1 VKYYNFVRNKRAEN
15 VILSTLHLD
24 RNSFIA
30 KQRQMSDKLVN
41 DLARELLNYEI
52 PDVSAIFGGVDTY
65 GAHIYV
71 VRNNEATCADV
82 VGFAAIGIGSR
93 HASSQFMFAGHAWNS
108 PFPDTLLL
116 THFSKKKAEAAP
128 GVGKGTDMVMVGPTL
143 GSFITIGEPVLNKL
157 DAAYQ
162 EIMRS
167 EDTAFARARGEI
179 RTYVEEL
186 TKQGEA
192 TAATAAASPDKQ
204 ASPKTTN
211 GTASVDE
218 PKI

>member
-1 VKYYNFVRNKRAEN
+1 
-15 VILSTLHLD
+15 
-24 RNSFIA
+24 
-30 KQRQMSDKLVN
+30 MSDKLVN
-41 DLARELLNYEI
+41 DLAKELLNFEV
-52 PDVSAIFGGVDTY
+52 PDVSAIFAGLDQY

-71 VRNNEATCADV
+71 VRNNEVNCVDN

-128 GVGKGTDMVMVGPTL
+128 GVGKETDMAMVGPTL
-143 GSFITIGEPVLNKL
+143 GSFITIGEPILNKL

-162 EIMRS
+162 ELVRS
-167 EDTAFARARGEI
+167 EDIAFAQARGEI

-192 TAATAAASPDKQ
+192 TAATAAASFDKQ
-204 ASPKTTN
+204 APRKLLTELHPLTN
-211 GTASVDE
+211 RRFERLIKKKRRKSQVDD
-218 PKI
+218 K